1 MHIDIS
7 YTICISFVNPV
18 YIIFYVYYIVCV
30 QIWLYRV
37 STNGG
42 YLFFDNLSA
51 IFFMCVIYQYQEFHH
66 VWILILFN
74 KLPESF
80 YE

>member
-1 MHIDIS
+1 M
-7 YTICISFVNPV
+7 
-18 YIIFYVYYIVCV
+18 
-30 QIWLYRV
+30 WLYRV
-37 STNGG
+37 RTNGG

-51 IFFMCVIYQYQEFHH
+51 LLFMCVIYQYQEFHY